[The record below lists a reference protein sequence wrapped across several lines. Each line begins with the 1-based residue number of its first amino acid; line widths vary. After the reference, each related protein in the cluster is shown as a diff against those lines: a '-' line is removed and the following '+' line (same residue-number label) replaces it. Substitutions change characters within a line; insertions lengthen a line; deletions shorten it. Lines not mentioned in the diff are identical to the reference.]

1 MFISDFLPVDMFNG
15 GRNDEYLKAV
25 PSDSFSLSQYRLH
38 ALIIGIALFAV
49 SKFTNIFG

>member
-15 GRNDEYLKAV
+15 GGNDDYLKAV
-25 PSDSFSLSQYRLH
+25 PSDSFAWSQYRLH